1 LFLYFGKLEIEWESI
16 GFCCFGVGMMEGGW
30 GRDEGDGMVD
40 IARTSFS
47 GRERTWDT
55 DAVVGEEE
63 ILDMKERN
71 W

>member
-1 LFLYFGKLEIEWESI
+1 
-16 GFCCFGVGMMEGGW
+16 MMEGGW

-47 GRERTWDT
+47 GIERTWDI
-55 DAVVGEEE
+55 DAVFGEE

-71 W
+71 WEISHVSVLISDVRGCV

>member
-1 LFLYFGKLEIEWESI
+1 
-16 GFCCFGVGMMEGGW
+16 MEGGW